1 MVAATNGSIAQYF
14 DVARQSIYVFYL
26 KKLKLVKGAVFWL

>member
-14 DVARQSIYVFYL
+14 DVARQSIYVFLL
-26 KKLKLVKGAVFWL
+26 KEVEAS